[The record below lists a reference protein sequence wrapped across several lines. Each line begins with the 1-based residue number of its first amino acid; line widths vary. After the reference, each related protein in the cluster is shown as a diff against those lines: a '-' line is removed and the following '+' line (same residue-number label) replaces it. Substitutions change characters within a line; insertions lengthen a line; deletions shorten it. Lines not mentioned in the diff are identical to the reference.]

1 MSAQLKDKDESHSE
15 QQAKAQLESIV
26 EMVTALDEEKAKEAA
41 ASEYA
46 KDLSR
51 ERCVELLLEASI
63 DSSDDEPIE
72 DLREAV
78 SVNIADGTIEPD
90 DFEFEFDEDEARQT
104 IMEDPLSVQ
113 VRGDWGDPGSED
125 LATPAEFEIL
135 LCTGGPAV
143 RIVGDLDR
151 GQPDRPRIQHQDW
164 GTPWTEYFPT
174 EEQREAMQ
182 TYCEQFYFGD

>member
-1 MSAQLKDKDESHSE
+1 MSTQLKDESHSE
-15 QQAKAQLESIV
+15 QQAKAQIESIV
-26 EMVTALDEEKAKEAA
+26 EMVEALDEEKVKEVAA
-41 ASEYA
+41 DEYA

-63 DSSDDEPIE
+63 DSSDDESIE

-78 SVNIADGTIEPD
+78 SVNIADGILEPE
-90 DFEFEFDEDEARQT
+90 DFEFEFDEEEARQT
-104 IMEDPLSVQ
+104 IQEDALSVQ
-113 VRGDWGDPGSED
+113 VRGDWHTPGDEPDG
-125 LATPAEFEIL
+125 AVEFEIL

-151 GQPDRPRIQHQDW
+151 HNQPERPRIQHQDW

-174 EEQREAMQ
+174 GEQREAMQ
-182 TYCEQFYFGD
+182 TYCEQFYYGE